1 MSQATKNPYKYSD
14 TNKRYYT
21 YEYYLRKTFGEK
33 CAKITLD
40 CGFTCPNID
49 GTVGHGGCIYCGS
62 GSQSVNCRQVDD
74 IKEQYR
80 VGIENAR
87 KKWTVNK
94 FIPYMQAYTNTH
106 TSPEKLEKLV
116 NEISS
121 YEGAVMLNIATR
133 ADCLEN
139 EKIEILKDLSEKI
152 PVTVELGLQSSNDNT
167 AKIINRGHNYATF
180 VDCFKRLR
188 TFAPKIKI
196 AIHIINGLPGET
208 YEDMMKTVKDV
219 SILHPDLIK
228 IHLLHVI
235 ENTHLAKM
243 YKNGEYTEMERDFY
257 IKTVCDQIE
266 ILPPDIV
273 IERLT
278 GDGIADGL
286 LAPSWSRK
294 KTMVINDIDKELYK
308 RNSYQGISFKGT
320 GDREQGHTGC
330 AENRG
335 NSVAGKREKT
345 L

>member
-1 MSQATKNPYKYSD
+1 MSQASTNPFKYSD

-49 GTVGHGGCIYCGS
+49 GTVGYGGCIYCGN
-62 GSQSVNCRQVDD
+62 GSQSINCRQVTD

-80 VGIENAR
+80 IGIENAR

-94 FIPYMQAYTNTH
+94 FIPYMQSYTNTH
-106 TSPEKLEKLV
+106 TSPEKLKETV
-116 NEISS
+116 NEIANF
-121 YEGAVMLNIATR
+121 EGAVMLNIATR

-139 EKIEILKDLSEKI
+139 EKIQILNELSDKI
-152 PVTVELGLQSSNDNT
+152 PVTVELGLQSSKDNT
-167 AKIINRGHNYATF
+167 AKIINRGHDYAAF

-188 TFAPKIKI
+188 KYAPKIKI
-196 AIHIINGLPGET
+196 AIHIINGLPDET
-208 YEDMMKTVKDV
+208 YEDMMKTARDV
-219 SILHPDLIK
+219 SILHPDLVK

-235 ENTHLAKM
+235 DFTRLATM
-243 YKNGEYTEMERDFY
+243 YKNGEYTEMDREFY

-266 ILPPDIV
+266 ILPPDTV

-286 LAPSWSRK
+286 LAPLWSRK
-294 KTMVINDIDKELYK
+294 KTTVINDIDKELFNRK
-308 RNSYQGISFKGT
+308 TYQGFSFSG
-320 GDREQGHTGC
+320 
-330 AENRG
+330 
-335 NSVAGKREKT
+335 
-345 L
+345 